1 MTNTAPVRI
10 LFLCT
15 RNSARS
21 QMAEAITRHL
31 GDGKVEVFSAGTEA
45 TDVHPMAR
53 RAMDELGVGM
63 AGQRSK
69 HLKEFLGQQF
79 DYVITVC
86 DNAHEACPRFPGN
99 PEQIHWSFPDPAA
112 IQGEEAQH
120 DAFQAT
126 AEGLMDRIRTL
137 LYALDRKQKEAS

>member
-1 MTNTAPVRI
+1 MTNTEPVRI

-53 RAMDELGVGM
+53 RVMAEMGIGM

-69 HLKEFLGQQF
+69 HLKEFLGKQF

-86 DNAHEACPRFPGN
+86 DNAREACPRFPGN
-99 PEQIHWSFPDPAA
+99 PEQLHWSFPDPAA
-112 IQGEEAQH
+112 VEGEEAQRQ
-120 DAFQAT
+120 AFRST
-126 AEGLMDRIRTL
+126 AEGLKERVSTL
-137 LYALDRKQKEAS
+137 LEEL